1 MIDAVD
7 VVEDLG
13 VVVIA
18 VVVEVLVVVVDL
30 AVSHF
35 ILTFPVC
42 I

>member
-7 VVEDLG
+7 VVDD

-30 AVSHF
+30 AVSHI
-35 ILTFPVC
+35 ILTFSVWF
-42 I
+42 